1 MYILHKCV
9 HTYLHIYKLVCSK
22 LQSWRVATLR
32 VKASHQWLSRAGL
45 SKVLQFLSPVK
56 LGLRGGH
63 KSVHVGITIV
73 SGPCWEVG
81 LNIRLPR
88 TLCGVSS
95 GD

>member
-9 HTYLHIYKLVCSK
+9 HAYLYIYKLVCSN
-22 LQSWRVATLR
+22 LQSWWVATLR
-32 VKASHQWLSRAGL
+32 VKGGHQWLSRAGL

-63 KSVHVGITIV
+63 KSVHVGITTV
-73 SGPCWEVG
+73 SGPRWEVG
-81 LNIRLPR
+81 LNIRLSR

-95 GD
+95 SD